1 MHHLHIC
8 YINWCAFKVKNNQ
21 YYLEGTLAL
30 LDYPGE
36 WVYQQDTKMLHVC
49 SNCYHLFALS
59 LFLSPFICSIF
70 HIFHNLGKRVY
81 QQDVVIPMV
90 SALIPIVISLAPG
103 DSSTRHNR
111 PMRGAQP
118 SWKNCRLWSGHHWLG
133 KRDFGQPD
141 LLLVK
146 CDGTRRPADRIGLHW
161 LQVPIVVSPDA
172 FQRLPSSCNTIGCRA
187 SRNCSQLH
195 ISWSRGPCPWDCWSM
210 PRLPTTGGR
219 LSSS

>member
-1 MHHLHIC
+1 M
-8 YINWCAFKVKNNQ
+8 
-21 YYLEGTLAL
+21 
-30 LDYPGE
+30 
-36 WVYQQDTKMLHVC
+36 
-49 SNCYHLFALS
+49 FALS
-59 LFLSPFICSIF
+59 PFLSPFICSLL
-70 HIFHNLGKRVY
+70 HIFHNLGNRVY
-81 QQDVVIPMV
+81 QQGMFIPMV
-90 SALIPIVISLAPG
+90 SVLILIAIKAIVISLAHRCTIFLCHLVGRLIIISLAPG
-103 DSSTRHNR
+103 DSSIRHNR

-146 CDGTRRPADRIGLHW
+146 CDGTRGPADRIGFHW

-172 FQRLPSSCNTIGCRA
+172 FQRLHSSCNKIGCRA

-210 PRLPTTGGR
+210 PCLPTTGGG